1 MSGIVRLES
10 SAEGLDLRCLVD
22 IAELQRIQD
31 DFAADTGL
39 GMITVDAMGTPV
51 TTASKFSA
59 LCQFLRR
66 DPDIARRCML
76 CDAHGGL
83 QSAIEGRPIV
93 YQCHVGLVDFSVSI
107 MAGQDYLG
115 AILCGQVLLRR
126 DQEKLQRLLTM
137 PNGVARLDE
146 FPTLFDEV
154 NVVDLEKLQTAA
166 DAVVKLTNQAL
177 GRRSLSAPAVAGPY
191 FGRLRPSPHPATDH
205 PMAPL
210 LAGASKPLPLI
221 PMVPQEPPRLDARVI
236 ALNLRRRNLARNLEA
251 LSYYLDGLL
260 PRWSL
265 KIKPSQLAEF
275 EDIMIGLATGEG
287 VQHGR
292 EISQVVIR
300 HRTQRR
306 SPMNRYECQAYC
318 ERLLVR
324 LHHLLEPELSVQDR
338 TIDTLL
344 NEIEKDPTSY
354 LTVARAAGYLNLSES
369 HFSRKFREAKD
380 TSFIQYV
387 TNKRLERAK
396 TMLVH
401 TDKPILRIAAA
412 LGFQPVNY
420 FTRTF
425 KKHVGVTPSAYRSQ
439 HCEEEQ
445 S

>member
-83 QSAIEGRPIV
+83 QSAIEGRPFV

-137 PNGVARLDE
+137 PNGIARLDE

-260 PRWSL
+260 P
-265 KIKPSQLAEF
+265 
-275 EDIMIGLATGEG
+275 
-287 VQHGR
+287 
-292 EISQVVIR
+292 
-300 HRTQRR
+300 
-306 SPMNRYECQAYC
+306 
-318 ERLLVR
+318 
-324 LHHLLEPELSVQDR
+324 
-338 TIDTLL
+338 
-344 NEIEKDPTSY
+344 
-354 LTVARAAGYLNLSES
+354 
-369 HFSRKFREAKD
+369 
-380 TSFIQYV
+380 
-387 TNKRLERAK
+387 
-396 TMLVH
+396 
-401 TDKPILRIAAA
+401 
-412 LGFQPVNY
+412 
-420 FTRTF
+420 
-425 KKHVGVTPSAYRSQ
+425 
-439 HCEEEQ
+439 
-445 S
+445 

>member
-1 MSGIVRLES
+1 MSGLVRLES
-10 SAEGLDLRCLVD
+10 SAEGLDLRSLVD
-22 IAELQRIQD
+22 LAELQRIQD
-31 DFAADTGL
+31 EFAAETGL

-66 DPDIARRCML
+66 DPVIAKQCML

-83 QSAIEGRPIV
+83 QSAIEGRPFV

-137 PNGVARLDE
+137 PNGIAQFEE
-146 FPTLFDEV
+146 FSELFDEV
-154 NVVDLEKLQTAA
+154 NVVDLDKLQSAA
-166 DAVVKLTNQAL
+166 DAVVKLANQAL
-177 GRRSLSAPAVAGPY
+177 GRRSLSVPAVAGPY
-191 FGRLRPSPHPATDH
+191 FGRLRPSPHPANDH

-221 PMVPQEPPRLDARVI
+221 PMIPQGLPRLDARIISV
-236 ALNLRRRNLARNLEA
+236 NLRRRNLAKNLEA
-251 LSYYLDGLL
+251 LSDYLDGLL

-265 KIKPSQLAEF
+265 KVKPNQLAEF

-292 EISQVVIR
+292 EISQLVIR

-306 SPMNRYECQAYC
+306 APMNRYECQAYC

-324 LHHLLEPELSVQDR
+324 LHNLLEPDLCVQDR

-354 LTVARAAGYLNLSES
+354 LTVARGAGYLNLSES
-369 HFSRKFREAKD
+369 HFSRKFREAQG

-387 TNKRLERAK
+387 TAKRLERAK
-396 TMLVH
+396 TMLIY

-420 FTRTF
+420 FTRAF
-425 KKHVGVTPSAYRSQ
+425 KKHVGVTPSEYRLQ
-439 HCEEEQ
+439 HSEEEK